1 MRYSIY
7 QDYWLAI
14 LKGIKLCKFHS
25 LKVAKNLIII
35 SIVVKSYRKSHVLLW
50 ENDSL
55 SDVMDCGQ
63 QCRSLLLIDIAF
75 IMCVSN
81 VLQFL
86 LYWFQPI

>member
-1 MRYSIY
+1 MAYPLY
-7 QDYWLAI
+7 QDYWLDT
-14 LKGIKLCKFHS
+14 LKGIKFGKFHS
-25 LKVAKNLIII
+25 LKMAENI
-35 SIVVKSYRKSHVLLW
+35 SIILILVKSYRKSHVLLW

-55 SDVMDCGQ
+55 SNVMECGK
-63 QCRSLLLIDIAF
+63 QCRSLLQIGIVF